1 MTNTNPLKTDLTKTD
16 LLDAIA
22 DLKGMIQVAARR
34 PGSGKVAE
42 IADYRFR
49 KMVFEAEL
57 ATR

>member
-1 MTNTNPLKTDLTKTD
+1 MTNTNLTHFSKTD